1 MTIDSWLTN
10 TIHGSGRSS
19 YNLPD
24 SNTQGVPLAEV
35 ICLSSQSFLVLIKKY
50 AFDLIAFR

>member
-19 YNLPD
+19 YNPPD
-24 SNTQGVPLAEV
+24 SNTQGVPFAEF
-35 ICLSSQSFLVLIKKY
+35 ICLSSQSFLVIKKY
-50 AFDLIAFR
+50 VFDLIAFR